1 MKKNKKLLKI
11 FIIFIFIIFI
21 FTSSF
26 ADDIPLQEEDFDIA
40 SYLRTS
46 DYLETSSPTQQ
57 FPSINSRAYVVLD
70 RKTNTVLV
78 GKNEYSRP
86 GITGR
91 HAIICKSRALLSGFK
106 SIKSIL
112 FILYTLNIYTFKSSK
127 SHPIRLH

>member
-78 GKNEYSRP
+78 GNYAGCRSRRKKNMELEKMNIQEKKWLP
-86 GITGR
+86 
-91 HAIICKSRALLSGFK
+91 LLK
-106 SIKSIL
+106 
-112 FILYTLNIYTFKSSK
+112 
-127 SHPIRLH
+127 